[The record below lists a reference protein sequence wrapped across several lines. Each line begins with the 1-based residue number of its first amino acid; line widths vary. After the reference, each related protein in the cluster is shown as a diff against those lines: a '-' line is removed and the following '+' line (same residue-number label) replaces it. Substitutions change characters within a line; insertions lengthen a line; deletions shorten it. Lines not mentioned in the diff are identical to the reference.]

1 MGKKKTKKKKNKFR
15 DSSALF
21 VARFIVQAVLMAAL
35 MLLPMWLL
43 GFILPGMIDDLTLIR
58 GALLFVTVLLL
69 TAILSHVFRKKDS
82 LSLISFPA
90 ACFIEIMFASLGL
103 LFRLDYAFIDL
114 GFSPLWVIPL
124 IISLGASLF
133 FILKC
138 YSEPLTT
145 LKRIGYI
152 LLCTFIVHG
161 FIVTYA
167 FHLNYALDFSPP
179 EEYSSVIVDKDRNT
193 HIGRQSRKLPTTYEF
208 TIVADGKKYELAVTR
223 DEYYRYDEGDTY
235 DFYRYEGALGEPFF
249 LSKMGK

>member
-1 MGKKKTKKKKNKFR
+1 MGKKKTKEKKKKNKFR
-15 DSSALF
+15 DSSAFLIAQSFLF
-21 VARFIVQAVLMAAL
+21 AL
-35 MLLPMWLL
+35 LLILPMSLL
-43 GFILPGMIDDLTLIR
+43 GGILPGRVNHHLLIR
-58 GALLFVTVLLL
+58 GALLVVAVLLL

-90 ACFIEIMFASLGL
+90 VCFIEIMFASLGL

-179 EEYSSVIVDKDRNT
+179 EEYSSVIVDKDRNS
-193 HIGRQSRKLPTTYEF
+193 HIGRSRRKLPTTYKF
-208 TIVADGKKYELAVTR
+208 TVVADGKKYELAVTR
-223 DEYYRYDEGDTY
+223 EEYNRYDEGDTY
-235 DFYRYEGALGEPFF
+235 YFYRYEGALGEPFF

>member
-1 MGKKKTKKKKNKFR
+1 MGKKKTKEKKKKNKFR
-15 DSSALF
+15 DSL
-21 VARFIVQAVLMAAL
+21 ARFIAQAVLMAAL
-35 MLLPMWLL
+35 ILLPAWLL
-43 GFILPGMIDDLTLIR
+43 GSILPGMIDHLTLIR
-58 GALLFVTVLLL
+58 GALLFTTVLLI
-69 TAILSHVFRKKDS
+69 TAILTYIFRKKDS
-82 LSLISFPA
+82 LSLISFPEV
-90 ACFIEIMFASLGL
+90 CFIEIMVLTLGL
-103 LFRLDYAFIDL
+103 LFRLDYAFIDM
-114 GFSPLWVIPL
+114 GFSLLWVIPL

-138 YSEPLTT
+138 YSEPLTP

-152 LLCTFIVHG
+152 LLCTFLVHG

-208 TIVADGKKYELAVTR
+208 TVMADGKKYKLAVTR

-235 DFYRYEGALGEPFF
+235 YFYRYEGALGEPFF